1 MGTLTTLRLNANV
14 SKFSLRNKRVVTV
27 RLQLAGGKVLFVV
40 ATPNSSGDYP
50 VFLESLVGVLEG
62 VSSRD
67 PVVLLEDLNTH
78 MSTDRETWRSVIGET
93 AFVI

>member
-1 MGTLTTLRLNANV
+1 M
-14 SKFSLRNKRVVTV
+14 
-27 RLQLAGGKVLFVV
+27 RLQLAGRKVVFVV
-40 ATPNSSGDYP
+40 AAPNSSGDYQ

-67 PVVLLEDLNTH
+67 PIVLLEDLNTH
-78 MSTDRETWRSVIGET
+78 VSTDTETWRSVTGGT

>member
-1 MGTLTTLRLNANV
+1 MGTLTTLWLNANV

-40 ATPNSSGDYP
+40 ATQNGIGDYP
-50 VFLESLVGVLEG
+50 VFLESLVGVPEG
-62 VSSRD
+62 ISCGD
-67 PVVLLEDLNTH
+67 PVLLLEDLKTH
-78 MSTDRETWRSVIGET
+78 MSTDRETWRNVIGEP